1 MISDFT
7 IIEREYEYEEGKNYN
22 ESYFETIIDTSQKMY
37 LKNKNHLLFS
47 FHKNAIDNKKYFPI
61 IDKNYTGRILTSC
74 NRKTAT
80 GSNCEQSRTPT
91 GILGYIDCLTPQQKT
106 LLFGINNGARKTKFL
121 KEKNKEWIETLSLY
135 EKVDEIFKQATPKHY
150 KQQKKEYDQIHNQL
164 KILKTNFTTI
174 TVNRNFR
181 TATHTDKGD
190 LKNGL
195 SCLICIGNNKYNGG
209 FLGFPKQKV
218 LVKMRPGDVI
228 FMDSHQPH
236 CNTKL
241 NTGKSGVRFSLV
253 CYVREKMKYFT
264 HPVVVENQSFFL
276 TKKDFQRF
284 SESKK
289 LI

>member
-7 IIEREYEYEEGKNYN
+7 IIQKEYEYEEGKNYN
-22 ESYFETIIDTSQKMY
+22 ESYFEIIIESTQKVY
-37 LKNKNHLLFS
+37 LKNMNHLLFS
-47 FHKNAIDNKKYFPI
+47 FHKNVIDNERYFPLLE
-61 IDKNYTGRILTSC
+61 KNYNGRILTSC

-150 KQQKKEYDQIHNQL
+150 KQQKKEYNKIHSQL
-164 KILKTNFTTI
+164 KIPKTNFTTI

-195 SCLICIGNNKYNGG
+195 SCIICIGNNKYKGG

-241 NTGKSGVRFSLV
+241 NTDKSGVRFSLV
-253 CYVREKMKYFT
+253 CYVREKMKDFT
-264 HPVVVENQSFFL
+264 HPVVVENQTFFL
-276 TKKDFQRF
+276 TEKDFQRF